1 MIPLRATIGPLFSAP
16 IASLPMIAILQTF
29 QLRSL
34 EGLVYGV
41 IAIPF
46 VYAVVLLFVLPILW
60 LVPRSRV
67 PTFGAAALWG
77 ALTALVPFAILAI
90 PNNPFLGTWRA
101 TLGATLG
108 ATLWAVWCGSPG
120 GLLYARLIH
129 DKLNRPS

>member
-29 QLRSL
+29 QLRSP

-41 IAIPF
+41 LAMPF
-46 VYAVVLLFVLPILW
+46 VYAAVLLFVLPILW
-60 LVPRSRV
+60 IVPKSRV

-77 ALTALVPFAILAI
+77 ALTALVSLAILVI
-90 PNNPFLGTWRA
+90 PNFDVFLGTFGWR
-101 TLGATLG
+101 ATLG
-108 ATLWAVWCGSPG
+108 ATLWAVCSGSPG

-129 DKLNRPS
+129 DKLAQPS